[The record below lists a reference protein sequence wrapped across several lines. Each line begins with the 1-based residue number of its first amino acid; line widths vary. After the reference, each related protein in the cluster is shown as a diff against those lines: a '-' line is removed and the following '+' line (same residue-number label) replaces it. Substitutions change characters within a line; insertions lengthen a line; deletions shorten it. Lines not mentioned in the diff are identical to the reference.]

1 MQENFLARNYKVTP
15 THSRAVKNC
24 DLEKFFLVRF
34 QMVPEMIPGIEI
46 ESVSPTPEVQPKENR
61 KEKLRKKR
69 RLKMSSPLPEPS
81 E

>member
-1 MQENFLARNYKVTP
+1 
-15 THSRAVKNC
+15 
-24 DLEKFFLVRF
+24 
-34 QMVPEMIPGIEI
+34 MVPEMIPGIEI
-46 ESVSPTPEVQPKENR
+46 ESVSPTPEIQPKENR

>member
-1 MQENFLARNYKVTP
+1 
-15 THSRAVKNC
+15 
-24 DLEKFFLVRF
+24 
-34 QMVPEMIPGIEI
+34 MVPEMIPGIEI
-46 ESVSPTPEVQPKENR
+46 ESVSPMPEVQPKENR